1 MHSHG
6 HTQLLLQHW
15 QRLNSGPLMPPA
27 VHFQRHFVSF
37 SLISQNAPTARVST
51 VAKCPPQD
59 ERTKIML
66 ARLKCSRGSAPV
78 PDRPSWFGRN
88 MPSQSRSGIHQ
99 AAPLARVNRSPSAVD
114 EARSSTST
122 HTRRAKRLTMITES
136 HCSKHA

>member
-66 ARLKCSRGSAPV
+66 ARLKINGAEDPHQCLIDLPGLGETCLRNRGREST
-78 PDRPSWFGRN
+78 RLLHW
-88 MPSQSRSGIHQ
+88 
-99 AAPLARVNRSPSAVD
+99 LA
-114 EARSSTST
+114 
-122 HTRRAKRLTMITES
+122 
-136 HCSKHA
+136 